1 MVPRRT
7 TEDWTFKTAV
17 FATKLYRGLSLG
29 AINVCQPM
37 AITPLAL
44 NYGLSGKE
52 ISQIARAAGLDGQA
66 RLEAWQCW
74 DMIQIW
80 QAWVTDRFGSLTSVR
95 HRSPPD
101 DPPDL
106 ELIFEKQ
113 TVGMEHS
120 RLQPKHLG
128 QARALMEKSGAGGF
142 IPSISSP
149 PADLAEMIDIIVG
162 VKIPMS
168 STTDDWVAIFDLLAI
183 TLRKKMR
190 GMPSGGIIGIVHD
203 LVVSDAK
210 KRALAEVAQNIV
222 NRNEFADLGN
232 YTLILLDRWNVHQ
245 FHSSLVRRNE
255 KVLEQTGNPPPL
267 SAEDQKLLSEMEAA
281 TKNLDVTED

>member
-1 MVPRRT
+1 
-7 TEDWTFKTAV
+7 
-17 FATKLYRGLSLG
+17 
-29 AINVCQPM
+29 
-37 AITPLAL
+37 
-44 NYGLSGKE
+44 
-52 ISQIARAAGLDGQA
+52 
-66 RLEAWQCW
+66 
-74 DMIQIW
+74 
-80 QAWVTDRFGSLTSVR
+80 
-95 HRSPPD
+95 
-101 DPPDL
+101 
-106 ELIFEKQ
+106 
-113 TVGMEHS
+113 
-120 RLQPKHLG
+120 
-128 QARALMEKSGAGGF
+128 
-142 IPSISSP
+142 
-149 PADLAEMIDIIVG
+149 
-162 VKIPMS
+162 MS

-222 NRNEFADLGN
+222 NRNEFADFGN